1 MALPQLVSDVPR
13 ATQLVFLDGAQCARK
28 CYISHELKYQLERL
42 CYKVYHQ
49 NDFVEQNIP
58 VEEMKRGRTEE
69 LQRIG
74 LILTHYATGRM
85 TQALEQ
91 LELSV
96 NYQFHYSQPLLRS
109 TLEMC
114 RTIVRD
120 LYVGLDMRGKMTY

>member
-1 MALPQLVSDVPR
+1 M
-13 ATQLVFLDGAQCARK
+13 T
-28 CYISHELKYQLERL
+28 
-42 CYKVYHQ
+42 
-49 NDFVEQNIP
+49 FVEQNIP

-96 NYQFHYSQPLLRS
+96 NYQFHYSQPLLS
-109 TLEMC
+109 SFGT
-114 RTIVRD
+114 
-120 LYVGLDMRGKMTY
+120 VGDYSPRCQCVLWC